1 MLLAVLRLFKRTIK
15 INKVFGVFTSLF
27 RLDLILCLTSNFVC
41 KNTANFP
48 LRSSKHKKRWWC
60 VLYLKKG
67 RKKDFVLGKNLRRR
81 LKRFFGLNF
90 FKIYFFDFS
99 DISVDCRGLKVLEKK
114 VSENG
119 PNSVVFLILMIN
131 TVYKFFLYPHSK

>member
-1 MLLAVLRLFKRTIK
+1 
-15 INKVFGVFTSLF
+15 
-27 RLDLILCLTSNFVC
+27 
-41 KNTANFP
+41 
-48 LRSSKHKKRWWC
+48 
-60 VLYLKKG
+60 LKKG